1 MSASAPEPRS
11 PLSLALKP
19 GHHGAAGTPLVMLR
33 AYRRSI
39 VQLQARKGRAADLAA
54 AIRQGF
60 GLALPPPGRAE
71 TSPTLAAIWIQPGG
85 WLLCAPYLVEGDLA
99 RNVRAVARDAGSVVD
114 LTHGKSVLRLSG
126 TMARAVLGSG
136 CRLDLHPRAFVPGQ
150 AAATPVGHID
160 CILRLLDLAPSFEMI
175 VASTLA
181 EAFVDWLLHA
191 AAAYG
196 CEVLPPD

>member
-1 MSASAPEPRS
+1 MSAPEPRS
-11 PLSLALKP
+11 PLVQALKP
-19 GHHGAAGTPLVMLR
+19 GRHGAVGARQVTLR
-33 AYRRSI
+33 AYRRSL
-39 VQLQARKGRAADLAA
+39 VQLQARKGRAADLATA
-54 AIRQGF
+54 VRQGL

-71 TSPTLAAIWIQPGG
+71 TSPTLAAIWIQPSA
-85 WLLCAPYLVEGDLA
+85 WLLCAPYLAEGDLA
-99 RNVRAVARDAGSVVD
+99 RSVRAAVGSAGAVVD
-114 LTHGKSVLRLSG
+114 QTHGKSVLRLSG
-126 TMARAVLGSG
+126 PTARAVLETG
-136 CRLDLHPRAFVPGQ
+136 CRIDLHPRAFAPGQ

-160 CILRLLDLAPSFEMI
+160 CILRQLDNAPSYELI